1 MKEDFYVTKR
11 NGTKELS
18 DINKIHRTVQWA
30 CEGISGVSASAVEA
44 QAKMKLFNGIKTSD
58 LQRALYEAA
67 HDLVALGGYNYDL
80 VAGRLLSYDIRK
92 QVYGEFE
99 VPHLYAIVDK
109 NVREGWY
116 DPELI
121 SMYTMEEWNQLNDWI
136 VHDRDFGIRIAG
148 MKEWTQKY
156 LVKNRATGQ
165 FKETPQIAY
174 MLVAAIR
181 MHKYVRD
188 GVEPLSFIKDDYDSL
203 STYDQTIPTPILA
216 GLRTPTRQFAS
227 CTVIECGDSLPS
239 ITATADAIMKYASRK
254 AGLGIGVY
262 NLRAEGRPVRG
273 GEAVTTGP
281 IPFTQFFQS
290 SVLACSQG
298 AIRKGSATFYHHIW
312 HRDVEK
318 LLVLKNSKGTEE
330 TRVRHSDHGFNFNRY
345 LWRRM
350 VQGQEMYLFS
360 PEEVPDLA
368 EAFYADQEKF
378 AELYEKYGKS
388 NKIKSKVV
396 VSAAE
401 IRDIFITE
409 RQGTSRVYVNNVD
422 NANEQ
427 GPFIATL
434 APVKQ
439 SNLCTE
445 IQLPTIPLAFFDDPD
460 ALISLC
466 NLSNSNWGN
475 VKNPKQLEKVCKL
488 MVYGLDSIL
497 DYQDY
502 PLQAARNSTKWYR
515 PLGIGINSLAQF
527 LAKRGL
533 KYGTKECLEVV
544 DEYME
549 AQTYYLL
556 KYSIE
561 LAKIYGPCEKFNH
574 TKYSL
579 GQVPMD
585 NRAKAVDELIPHVER
600 MDWAPIR
607 EGLLKYGARHATLGA
622 IPPSETSSKIANLT
636 NGVEAPRGIV
646 VSKDGS
652 YIVVPDVERLKNKYE
667 MAWEVDVEAYIRTMA
682 VLQKHICQSISA
694 NTTYDPSKYPN
705 GVLPGS
711 MVFRHL
717 LLGVKYGLKNFYYNN
732 NVKDTM
738 EEIEAVESA
747 VCDSCAV

>member
-439 SNLCTE
+439 SNLC
-445 IQLPTIPLAFFDDPD
+445 LAGD
-460 ALISLC
+460 
-466 NLSNSNWGN
+466 
-475 VKNPKQLEKVCKL
+475 
-488 MVYGLDSIL
+488 
-497 DYQDY
+497 
-502 PLQAARNSTKWYR
+502 T
-515 PLGIGINSLAQF
+515 
-527 LAKRGL
+527 
-533 KYGTKECLEVV
+533 
-544 DEYME
+544 
-549 AQTYYLL
+549 
-556 KYSIE
+556 
-561 LAKIYGPCEKFNH
+561 
-574 TKYSL
+574 
-579 GQVPMD
+579 
-585 NRAKAVDELIPHVER
+585 
-600 MDWAPIR
+600 
-607 EGLLKYGARHATLGA
+607 
-622 IPPSETSSKIANLT
+622 
-636 NGVEAPRGIV
+636 
-646 VSKDGS
+646 
-652 YIVVPDVERLKNKYE
+652 
-667 MAWEVDVEAYIRTMA
+667 EVDVYVDGVPRRIRMDELNELINTERKKVTVKSYDVA
-682 VLQKHICQSISA
+682 TNTVRYSPITASA
-694 NTTYDPSKYPN
+694 LM
-705 GVLPGS
+705 GVNKRVMRIVDDVTKKTLVCTPDHQIFTRNRGYVPAAELTS
-711 MVFRHL
+711 SDELV
-717 LLGVKYGLKNFYYNN
+717 
-732 NVKDTM
+732 
-738 EEIEAVESA
+738 IE
-747 VCDSCAV
+747 